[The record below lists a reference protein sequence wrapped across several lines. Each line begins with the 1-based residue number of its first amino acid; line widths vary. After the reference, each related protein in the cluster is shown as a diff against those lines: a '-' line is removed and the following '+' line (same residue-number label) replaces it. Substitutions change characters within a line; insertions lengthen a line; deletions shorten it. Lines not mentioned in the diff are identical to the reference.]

1 MKRIASSNVVP
12 NVDKTNTENFPLA
25 TPKCKLNKNSQTA
38 NKGRSMGLGVVWGPK
53 TPQHKKIM
61 L

>member
-12 NVDKTNTENFPLA
+12 NLDKTNIENFPLA
-25 TPKCKLNKNSQTA
+25 TPKCKFIEQEVTDSQL
-38 NKGRSMGLGVVWGPK
+38 GLGVVWGL
-53 TPQHKKIM
+53 TAPQHKKIM